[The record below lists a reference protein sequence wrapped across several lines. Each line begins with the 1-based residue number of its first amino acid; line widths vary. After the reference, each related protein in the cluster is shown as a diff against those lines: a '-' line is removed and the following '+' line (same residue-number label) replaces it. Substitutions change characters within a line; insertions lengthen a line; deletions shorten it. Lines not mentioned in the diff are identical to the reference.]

1 MSISG
6 EPSPGCHYLVRYQD
20 RMAWIMVL
28 ERGYAYCAVSIK
40 GLELQE
46 TSCHTI
52 EAGRIEDIFEV
63 TFEKENGVPC
73 CSCHPHPLDTLRPY
87 DAATIKTY
95 SDAKNVLTGVIDSPE
110 ALQKVADGF
119 VPCLIWIML
128 HHNYKRNKGSF
139 GGNDR
144 NDVKDKPKT
153 GRSSKCMSNE
163 RPSSVKAWKRLST
176 NGSTPT
182 MEESKTDIGGA
193 IDEWESEIVFGEALN
208 KSDIK
213 KKGIIGPPRPG
224 TAESAEFKRRPLS
237 AKSFSD
243 SVWSDDSM
251 MFESLDTKNIQK
263 VNLVSGMVAHQKKN
277 RSPKGSLT
285 PVEDNF
291 EDMPGV
297 LGGDEP
303 NKKRKNS
310 EKKPNKS
317 QQNYDDSIDNLSL
330 FGDGDFGLP
339 ASDINQKPPTRL
351 PPLFGKPTAK
361 EPVGSFA
368 EITAL
373 NALAQ
378 FTCHYSK
385 FVSPPHIWTQIPMDP
400 STLEKYCENF
410 PIDWYRHV
418 LRCLHLVVEG
428 DKPTDVTDQVADD
441 KVLQRM
447 YSKVS

>member
-1 MSISG
+1 M
-6 EPSPGCHYLVRYQD
+6 
-20 RMAWIMVL
+20 L

-52 EAGRIEDIFEV
+52 EAGRIDDIFEV

-73 CSCHPHPLDTLRPY
+73 CSWHPHPLDTLRPY
-87 DAATIKTY
+87 DAATIRTY

-119 VPCLIWIML
+119 VQCLIWVML

-139 GGNDR
+139 RGNDE
-144 NDVKDKPKT
+144 DDQKGKPKT
-153 GRSSKCMSNE
+153 RRSSKSMSNE

-182 MEESKTDIGGA
+182 MEESKTGNDGA
-193 IDEWESEIVFGEALN
+193 FDEWESEIVFGETLDN
-208 KSDIK
+208 GDIK
-213 KKGIIGPPRPG
+213 KSGIDLPRPG
-224 TAESAEFKRRPLS
+224 TAESAEFKKRPQS

-251 MFESLDTKNIQK
+251 IFESLDTKNTLK
-263 VNLVSGMVAHQKKN
+263 VNLVSGMAAHQKKN
-277 RSPKGSLT
+277 RSPESLT
-285 PVEDNF
+285 PVEDNL
-291 EDMPGV
+291 DHMPGV

-303 NKKRKNS
+303 TKKRKDS
-310 EKKPNKS
+310 GKKPNKS
-317 QQNYDDSIDNLSL
+317 QQKYDDSIDDLSL

-339 ASDINQKPPTRL
+339 ASDIHQKPPTRL
-351 PPLFGKPTAK
+351 PPHFGKPTAK

-368 EITAL
+368 EIA
-373 NALAQ
+373 AQ
-378 FTCHYSK
+378 FSCHYSK
-385 FVSPPHIWTQIPMDP
+385 VVSPPHIWTQIPMDP
-400 STLEKYCENF
+400 STLEKYCEDF
-410 PIDWYRHV
+410 PINWYRHV
-418 LRCLHLVVEG
+418 LRCLNLVVEG
-428 DKPTDVTDQVADD
+428 DKPIDVTDQVADD
-441 KVLQRM
+441 KVLQKM